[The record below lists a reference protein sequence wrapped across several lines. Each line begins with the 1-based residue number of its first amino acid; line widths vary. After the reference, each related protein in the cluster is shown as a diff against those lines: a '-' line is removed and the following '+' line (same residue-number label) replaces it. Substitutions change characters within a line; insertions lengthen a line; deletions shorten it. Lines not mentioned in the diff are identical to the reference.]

1 MVSTDLLAS
10 VRAALA
16 RRYVVERQVGR
27 GAMATVFLA
36 QDLQT
41 QGPVAIKV
49 LHPEFTVAL
58 GPGRFAREIRILAR
72 LHHPN
77 ILPLLDSEQAGSH
90 LYYVMPFAAGE
101 TLAGRIAREGR
112 LPLDSVLAITRDIA
126 AGLDYAHARQII
138 HRDIKPENV
147 LFESGRA
154 VLCDFGVARAVM
166 ESAGEGFSSSGLVV
180 GTPAYMSPE
189 QAMGGTE
196 VDNRSDIYSLG
207 CVVYEML
214 MGERVFSGP
223 TTQAVLARHL
233 HETPKSLRIVRPEL
247 PASVEEAVQAALA
260 KRPEDRPSSGAEFL
274 GRMLA
279 TAK

>member
-36 QDLQT
+36 EDRET

-58 GPGRFAREIRILAR
+58 GPGRFAREIRILAG

-77 ILPLLDSEQAGSH
+77 ILPLLDSDQAGSH

-101 TLAGRIAREGR
+101 TLGGRIKREGR
-112 LPLDSVLAITRDIA
+112 LPLDSVLAITGDVA
-126 AGLDYAHARQII
+126 AGLDYAHARHVI
-138 HRDIKPENV
+138 HRDIKPDNI

-189 QAMGGTE
+189 QAMGHAD
-196 VDNRSDIYSLG
+196 VDHRTDIYSLG

-214 MGERVFSGP
+214 VGEKVFSGP

-233 HETPKSLRIVRPEL
+233 HEAPKSLRLVRPEL
-247 PASVEEAVQAALA
+247 PAAIEGAVQAALA
-260 KRPEDRPSSGAEFL
+260 KHPEDRPASGADFL

-279 TAK
+279 AAK

>member
-36 QDLQT
+36 EDRET

-58 GPGRFAREIRILAR
+58 GPGRFAREIRILAG
-72 LHHPN
+72 
-77 ILPLLDSEQAGSH
+77 LLDSDQAGSH

-101 TLAGRIAREGR
+101 TLGGRIKREGR
-112 LPLDSVLAITRDIA
+112 LPLDSVLAITGDVA
-126 AGLDYAHARQII
+126 AGLDYAHARHVI
-138 HRDIKPENV
+138 HRDIKPDNI

-189 QAMGGTE
+189 QAMGHAD
-196 VDNRSDIYSLG
+196 VDHRTDIYSLG

-214 MGERVFSGP
+214 VGEKVFSGP

-233 HETPKSLRIVRPEL
+233 HEAPKSLRLVRPEL
-247 PASVEEAVQAALA
+247 PAAVEGAVQAALA
-260 KRPEDRPSSGAEFL
+260 KHPEDRPASGADFL

-279 TAK
+279 AAK